1 MTTKEHKPTIEN
13 ASFQAIATRLKAFGR
28 LDSFGA
34 LHMGHWEYR
43 VEDGGMTQVI
53 VNTDIGIAYYHYWD
67 GRIEG
72 KFLRVEA

>member
-1 MTTKEHKPTIEN
+1 MITEEHKPTIEK
-13 ASFQAIATRLKAFGR
+13 ASFQAIANRLKTFGK
-28 LDSFGA
+28 LDQFGDR
-34 LHMGHWEYR
+34 HMGHWTYR

-72 KFLRVEA
+72 KFLRVEV